1 MAGTALSAHEREEI
15 RVGIEVKESLSDI
28 ARRLGRTPST
38 ITREV
43 KRNGGRLRYCAVKS
57 QRRSERL
64 RSRPKMTT
72 FQANES
78 LARHVERCLI
88 AKDSPTTIAI
98 ELARVGGIGG
108 DTVSPETI
116 YQGVYAHGTRGLVKG
131 LGRHLH
137 RKRGRRRQRSRTGE
151 TRKKASPLGTFN
163 LIHRRPKIASTRR
176 EVGHFEG
183 DLIIGAGGKS
193 AIVTLVDRSSR
204 FNLIGV
210 LADDH
215 GAENVLTCCTQLL
228 KRVPAELRR
237 SLTWDQGR
245 EMAGHKD
252 LDAAVGIDIYFADPH
267 SPWQRPSNEHF
278 NGQLRRYVGK
288 GTDLSVYSQEDL
300 DAISLRINTMPRRIL
315 KWASAEDRYNAAVVA
330 LTA

>member
-1 MAGTALSAHEREEI
+1 M
-15 RVGIEVKESLSDI
+15 
-28 ARRLGRTPST
+28 
-38 ITREV
+38 

-78 LARHVERCLI
+78 LARHVERRLI
-88 AKDSPTTIAI
+88 ANDSPTTIAI

-116 YQGVYAHGTRGLVKG
+116 YQGVYAHATRSLVKG

-137 RKRGRRRQRSRTGE
+137 RKRGRRRQRCRTGE
-151 TRKKASPLGTFN
+151 TRKRASPLGTFN
-163 LIHRRPKIASTRR
+163 LIHRRPKVASTRR

-204 FNLIGV
+204 FNLISDLPG
-210 LADDH
+210 AH
-215 GAENVLTCCTQLL
+215 GAENVLACCIGLFE
-228 KRVPAELRR
+228 RVPAELRR

-245 EMAGHKD
+245 EMDGHKD

-288 GTDLSVYSQEDL
+288 GTDLSVYFQEDL
-300 DAISLRINTMPRRIL
+300 DMISHRIITMPRRIL